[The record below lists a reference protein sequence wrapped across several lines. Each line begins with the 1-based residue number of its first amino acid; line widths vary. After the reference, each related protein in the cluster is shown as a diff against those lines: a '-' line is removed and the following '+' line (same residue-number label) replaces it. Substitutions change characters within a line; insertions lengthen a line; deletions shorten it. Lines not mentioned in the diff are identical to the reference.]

1 MKKPSKKQE
10 KPLCKRGK
18 LLTLHRYAI
27 KNAMKYKITL
37 IICCL
42 MAAFMAAN
50 AQSEIITL
58 RVMTYNIR
66 HGAGMDD
73 VVDLDRQAKIIQDAG
88 PDIVGLQEVD
98 SIVPRSGKVDE
109 TAYLA
114 QRLGMYGSY
123 GPAIPLSGGKY
134 GVAILSKERP
144 LSVRNIPLPGKE
156 PRTLLVCEFQDYV
169 FATTHLDLEEE
180 NRLAS
185 LPIITEE
192 ASRHEKPF
200 FICGDWNDEPDSKL
214 ITTMKKKNFVFMNN
228 ITDTSTS
235 YTFPAGKPTIT
246 IDYIASLGRVFRSV
260 RNKKVINEPVASD
273 HRPVYLEV
281 RFDQPTDIRPVSANG
296 VNLPTE
302 DIYDL
307 SGKKITNQKLSPGVY
322 IQKKKDEKRKFVSKD

>member
-1 MKKPSKKQE
+1 
-10 KPLCKRGK
+10 
-18 LLTLHRYAI
+18 
-27 KNAMKYKITL
+27 MKYKITL

-42 MAAFMAAN
+42 FSSFMAAY

-73 VVDLDRQAKIIQDAG
+73 VVDLDRQAKIIQDAR

-114 QRLGMYGSY
+114 EHLGMYGTY

-144 LSVRNIPLPGKE
+144 LSVHNIPLPGKE
-156 PRTLLVCEFQDYV
+156 HRTLLVCEFQDYV

-185 LPIITEE
+185 LPIIIEE

-200 FICGDWNDEPDSKL
+200 FICGDWNDEPGSKL
-214 ITTMKKKNFVFMNN
+214 ITTMKKNFVFMNN
-228 ITDTSTS
+228 ITDTSSS
-235 YTFPAGKPTIT
+235 YTFPANKPTIT

-260 RNKKVINEPVASD
+260 RSKKVINEPVASD
-273 HRPVYLEV
+273 HRPVFLEV
-281 RFDQPTDIRPVSANG
+281 RFDQPTDVHSVTANEG
-296 VNLPTE
+296 NLPAE

-307 SGKKITNQKLSPGVY
+307 TGKKVTNKKLSPGVY
-322 IQKKKDEKRKFVSKD
+322 IQKKKDKKRKFVSKD